1 MHSKH
6 IWKWVL
12 SSVAVLS
19 VATVLVYNNS
29 DYDSNVS
36 KSEPKSDNLVPNVSA
51 ELHAKPESK
60 DLHNDVVEVSQTSR
74 YEDLVS
80 NSDNLIFYA
89 AVEKPLEQPKVV
101 KPVEQPKVEKQV
113 EQPKVEKP
121 VEQPKVE
128 KPVEQPRVEKPVEQ
142 PKVDKPV
149 EQPKVEKPVEQPK
162 VEKPVEQLR
171 VEKPVEQPK
180 VEKPVE
186 QPVVSQKGTPEV
198 RQELPEAVVT
208 EKGIPEVQAEL
219 PQYVETQVGEPE
231 IQPALPEAV
240 VTEVGEP
247 EVQPEL
253 PEFQSENDDALVQ
266 EERPEFHDAKGE
278 PEVRQELPEAVVTE
292 KGTPEVQPELPQY
305 VETQKGEP
313 LVQPAL
319 PEVVVTE
326 KGTPEVQP
334 ALPQYVETQKG
345 EPLVQEALP
354 EAVVT
359 EKGTPEVQPEL
370 PTYVETQKGEPLVQ
384 PTLPEAVVTEKG
396 TPEVQP
402 ELPQYVETQKGE
414 PLVQPSLPEAV
425 VTEKGV
431 PEVQPALTEAVVS
444 DKGTP
449 EVRPIL
455 NEYTLTIK
463 TRKDV
468 ETIPTKFLN
477 LGSIHMHEGERK
489 KVIEGEPGSITKIY
503 EDITGPDGTI
513 LKSTLKNEK
522 IIDPIYHVYRYG
534 VAPVNGKVG
543 EDGLY
548 RFSEHIDKLD
558 VVAFNKGIDLN
569 GDQIKALGQPEID
582 KRSKQ
587 DVENNLWLA
596 NPTNWTIVTV
606 ANAPLSDE
614 SIKKLDNGTYINHK
628 NVGLEMLKLVNAERK
643 RLGKSQLK
651 WSDKLYEL
659 SRVRA
664 EDIRD
669 NGHIRFFAENG
680 DVLKHVRNDKG
691 KSWITV
697 FDKTEFERRGVGE
710 NLAGFTLPR
719 NIYKAFSEKAIA
731 EQLYNQWKNSPGHY
745 ANMIAD
751 AYTEFGFDMSY
762 SKFWRN
768 DRTSVDY
775 LAQGIHGV
783 QLFAI

>member
-1 MHSKH
+1 MHNKH
-6 IWKWVL
+6 ILKWVL
-12 SSVAVLS
+12 SSVAVLG

-29 DYDSNVS
+29 DYNSNVS
-36 KSEPKSDNLVPNVSA
+36 KIEPKSDNLVPNASA
-51 ELHAKPESK
+51 ESYAKPESN
-60 DLHNDVVEVSQTSR
+60 DSHNDVVEVSQTSR

-80 NSDNLIFYA
+80 HSENSVLRP
-89 AVEKPLEQPKVV
+89 V
-101 KPVEQPKVEKQV
+101 VEQPKVEKPVEQPRVEKPVEQPRVEKPVEQPRVEKPV

-142 PKVDKPV
+142 PKVEKPV

-162 VEKPVEQLR
+162 VEKPVE
-171 VEKPVEQPK
+171 KPVG
-180 VEKPVE
+180 

-198 RQELPEAVVT
+198 RQDLPEAVVT
-208 EKGIPEVQAEL
+208 EKGQPEVQTEL

-231 IQPALPEAV
+231 IQPELPEAV

-253 PEFQSENDDALVQ
+253 PEFQSENGDALIQ
-266 EERPEFHDAKGE
+266 EELPEFHDAKGE

-292 KGTPEVQPELPQY
+292 KGM
-305 VETQKGEP
+305 
-313 LVQPAL
+313 
-319 PEVVVTE
+319 
-326 KGTPEVQP
+326 PEVQP

-345 EPLVQEALP
+345 EPLVQPALPEAVVTEKGEPLVQPVLP

-359 EKGTPEVQPEL
+359 EKGTPEV
-370 PTYVETQKGEPLVQ
+370 
-384 PTLPEAVVTEKG
+384 
-396 TPEVQP
+396 
-402 ELPQYVETQKGE
+402 
-414 PLVQPSLPEAV
+414 
-425 VTEKGV
+425 
-431 PEVQPALTEAVVS
+431 
-444 DKGTP
+444 
-449 EVRPIL
+449 RPIL
-455 NEYTLTIK
+455 NEYILTTK

-477 LGSIHMHEGERK
+477 LGSIHMHEGERE

-503 EDITGPDGTI
+503 EDITGPDGTV
-513 LKSTLKNEK
+513 LKSTLKDQK

-558 VVAFNKGIDLN
+558 VVAFNKGITLN

-587 DVENNLWLA
+587 DIENNLWLA

-659 SRVRA
+659 SRIRS
-664 EDIRD
+664 EEIRD

-697 FDKTEFERRGVGE
+697 FDKTEFARRGVGE

-719 NIYKAFSEKAIA
+719 NIYKAFSEKTIA
-731 EQLYNQWKNSPGHY
+731 EILYNQWKNSPGHY

-751 AYTEFGFDMSY
+751 SYTEFGFDMSY
-762 SKFWRN
+762 SQFWRN

-775 LAQGIHGV
+775 LAQGVHGV

>member
-1 MHSKH
+1 MHNKH
-6 IWKWVL
+6 ILKWVL
-12 SSVAVLS
+12 SSVAVLG

-29 DYDSNVS
+29 DYNSNVS
-36 KSEPKSDNLVPNVSA
+36 KSEPKSDSLMPNASA
-51 ELHAKPESK
+51 ESN
-60 DLHNDVVEVSQTSR
+60 DSHNDVVEVSQTSR

-80 NSDNLIFYA
+80 NFDNLVLNPV
-89 AVEKPLEQPKVV
+89 VEKPVEQPKVE

-113 EQPKVEKP
+113 EQPKVEK
-121 VEQPKVE
+121 Q
-128 KPVEQPRVEKPVEQ
+128 VEQPRVEKQ
-142 PKVDKPV
+142 V
-149 EQPKVEKPVEQPK
+149 EQPKVE
-162 VEKPVEQLR
+162 
-171 VEKPVEQPK
+171 
-180 VEKPVE
+180 
-186 QPVVSQKGTPEV
+186 QPVVTQKGAPEV
-198 RQELPEAVVT
+198 RQELPESVVT
-208 EKGIPEVQAEL
+208 ENGQPEVQAEL

-231 IQPALPEAV
+231 IQPELPEAV

-253 PEFQSENDDALVQ
+253 PEFQSENGEALVQ
-266 EERPEFHDAKGE
+266 DDLPEFHDYKGE

-292 KGTPEVQPELPQY
+292 KGTPEVQP
-305 VETQKGEP
+305 
-313 LVQPAL
+313 
-319 PEVVVTE
+319 
-326 KGTPEVQP
+326 
-334 ALPQYVETQKG
+334 ALPQ
-345 EPLVQEALP
+345 
-354 EAVVT
+354 
-359 EKGTPEVQPEL
+359 
-370 PTYVETQKGEPLVQ
+370 YVETQKGEPLVQ

-402 ELPQYVETQKGE
+402 ALPQYVETQKGE
-414 PLVQPSLPEAV
+414 PLVQPTLPEAV
-425 VTEKGV
+425 VTEKGT
-431 PEVQPALTEAVVS
+431 PEVQPALPEYVETQKGDPLVQPALPEAVVTEKGTPEVQPALPEATVS

-489 KVIEGEPGSITKIY
+489 KVIEGQPGSITKIY
-503 EDITGPDGTI
+503 EDITGSDGTV
-513 LKSTLKNEK
+513 LKSTLKDEK
-522 IIDPIYHVYRYG
+522 RIEPIYHVYRYG
-534 VAPVNGKVG
+534 VAPVNDKVG

-558 VVAFNKGIDLN
+558 VVAFNKGITLN
-569 GDQIKALGQPEID
+569 GDQIKALGQNEIT
-582 KRSKQ
+582 KRASQ
-587 DVENNLWLA
+587 DIENNLWLA

-606 ANAPLSDE
+606 ANAPLSDD

-664 EDIRD
+664 EEIRN
-669 NGHIRFFAENG
+669 NGHIRFFAANG
-680 DVLKHVRNDKG
+680 DVLKHVRDDKG

-719 NIYKAFSEKAIA
+719 NVYKAFSEKTIA
-731 EQLYNQWKNSPGHY
+731 EILYNQWRNSPGHY

>member
-1 MHSKH
+1 M
-6 IWKWVL
+6 
-12 SSVAVLS
+12 
-19 VATVLVYNNS
+19 
-29 DYDSNVS
+29 
-36 KSEPKSDNLVPNVSA
+36 
-51 ELHAKPESK
+51 
-60 DLHNDVVEVSQTSR
+60 
-74 YEDLVS
+74 
-80 NSDNLIFYA
+80 
-89 AVEKPLEQPKVV
+89 
-101 KPVEQPKVEKQV
+101 

-128 KPVEQPRVEKPVEQ
+128 KPVEQP
-142 PKVDKPV
+142 
-149 EQPKVEKPVEQPK
+149 KVEKPV
-162 VEKPVEQLR
+162 VI
-171 VEKPVEQPK
+171 
-180 VEKPVE
+180 
-186 QPVVSQKGTPEV
+186 QKGAPEV

-208 EKGIPEVQAEL
+208 EKGQPEVQAEL

-231 IQPALPEAV
+231 IQPELPEAV

-253 PEFQSENDDALVQ
+253 PEFQSENGDALVQ
-266 EERPEFHDAKGE
+266 EELPEFHDSKGE

-292 KGTPEVQPELPQY
+292 KGM
-305 VETQKGEP
+305 
-313 LVQPAL
+313 
-319 PEVVVTE
+319 
-326 KGTPEVQP
+326 PEVQP
-334 ALPQYVETQKG
+334 ALPE
-345 EPLVQEALP
+345 
-354 EAVVT
+354 
-359 EKGTPEVQPEL
+359 
-370 PTYVETQKGEPLVQ
+370 YVETQKGEPLVQ

-396 TPEVQP
+396 TPEVQLA
-402 ELPQYVETQKGE
+402 LPQYVETQKGE
-414 PLVQPSLPEAV
+414 PLVQPALSEAV

-431 PEVQPALTEAVVS
+431 PEVQPALPEAVVN
-444 DKGTP
+444 DKGVP
-449 EVRPIL
+449 EVRPAL
-455 NEYTLTIK
+455 NDYTLTTK

-503 EDITGPDGTI
+503 EDIIGPDGTV
-513 LKSTLKNEK
+513 LKSTLKDQK

-548 RFSEHIDKLD
+548 RFSEHIDKID
-558 VVAFNKGIDLN
+558 VVAFNKGITLN
-569 GDQIKALGQPEID
+569 GDQIKALGQNEIT
-582 KRSKQ
+582 KRANQ

-596 NPTNWTIVTV
+596 NPINWTIVTV
-606 ANAPLSDE
+606 ANAPLSDD

-651 WSDKLYEL
+651 WSDRLYAL
-659 SRVRA
+659 SRIRA
-664 EDIRD
+664 EEIRD
-669 NGHIRFFAENG
+669 NGHIRFFAANG
-680 DVLKHVRNDKG
+680 DVLKHVRDDKG
-691 KSWITV
+691 KSWVTV

-719 NIYKAFSEKAIA
+719 NIYKAFSEKTIA
-731 EQLYNQWKNSPGHY
+731 EILYNQWKNSPGHY
-745 ANMIAD
+745 ANMIED

-762 SKFWRN
+762 SQFWRN

>member
-1 MHSKH
+1 MHNKH
-6 IWKWVL
+6 ILKWVL
-12 SSVAVLS
+12 SSVAVLG

-36 KSEPKSDNLVPNVSA
+36 KIEPKSDNLVSNASA
-51 ELHAKPESK
+51 ESYAKAESK
-60 DLHNDVVEVSQTSR
+60 DSHDDLVEVSQTSR

-80 NSDNLIFYA
+80 HSENSVLRP
-89 AVEKPLEQPKVV
+89 V
-101 KPVEQPKVEKQV
+101 VEQPKVEKPV

-142 PKVDKPV
+142 PKV
-149 EQPKVEKPVEQPK
+149 EKPVEQPK
-162 VEKPVEQLR
+162 VEKPVEQLK
-171 VEKPVEQPK
+171 VEKPVEQPR

-186 QPVVSQKGTPEV
+186 QPVVSQKGTSEV
-198 RQELPEAVVT
+198 RQDLPEAVVT
-208 EKGIPEVQAEL
+208 EKGQPEVQAEL
-219 PQYVETQVGEPE
+219 PQYVETQVGEPLVQE
-231 IQPALPEAV
+231 ELPEAV

-253 PEFQSENDDALVQ
+253 PEFQSENGDALVQ
-266 EERPEFHDAKGE
+266 EELPEFHDAKGE
-278 PEVRQELPEAVVTE
+278 PLVQPVLPEAVVTE
-292 KGTPEVQPELPQY
+292 KGTPEVQP
-305 VETQKGEP
+305 
-313 LVQPAL
+313 AL
-319 PEVVVTE
+319 PE
-326 KGTPEVQP
+326 
-334 ALPQYVETQKG
+334 
-345 EPLVQEALP
+345 
-354 EAVVT
+354 
-359 EKGTPEVQPEL
+359 
-370 PTYVETQKGEPLVQ
+370 YVETQKGEPLVQ

-414 PLVQPSLPEAV
+414 PLVQPTLSEAV

-431 PEVQPALTEAVVS
+431 PEVRPALPEATVS

-489 KVIEGEPGSITKIY
+489 KVIEGQPGSITKVY
-503 EDITGPDGTI
+503 EDITGSDGTI

-587 DVENNLWLA
+587 DIENNLWLA

-659 SRVRA
+659 SRIRA
-664 EDIRD
+664 EEIRD

-697 FDKTEFERRGVGE
+697 FDKTEFARRGVGE

-719 NIYKAFSEKAIA
+719 NVYKAFSEKTIA
-731 EQLYNQWKNSPGHY
+731 EILYNQWKNSQGHY

-751 AYTEFGFDMSY
+751 SYTEFGFDMSY
-762 SKFWRN
+762 SQFWRN

>member
-1 MHSKH
+1 M
-6 IWKWVL
+6 
-12 SSVAVLS
+12 
-19 VATVLVYNNS
+19 
-29 DYDSNVS
+29 
-36 KSEPKSDNLVPNVSA
+36 
-51 ELHAKPESK
+51 
-60 DLHNDVVEVSQTSR
+60 
-74 YEDLVS
+74 
-80 NSDNLIFYA
+80 
-89 AVEKPLEQPKVV
+89 EQPK
-101 KPVEQPKVEKQV
+101 
-113 EQPKVEKP
+113 
-121 VEQPKVE
+121 
-128 KPVEQPRVEKPVEQ
+128 
-142 PKVDKPV
+142 
-149 EQPKVEKPVEQPK
+149 
-162 VEKPVEQLR
+162 

-198 RQELPEAVVT
+198 RQDLPEAVVT
-208 EKGIPEVQAEL
+208 EKGQPEVQAEL
-219 PQYVETQVGEPE
+219 PQYVETQ
-231 IQPALPEAV
+231 
-240 VTEVGEP
+240 
-247 EVQPEL
+247 
-253 PEFQSENDDALVQ
+253 
-266 EERPEFHDAKGE
+266 KGE

-292 KGTPEVQPELPQY
+292 KGTPEV
-305 VETQKGEP
+305 K
-313 LVQPAL
+313 PAL
-319 PEVVVTE
+319 LE
-326 KGTPEVQP
+326 
-334 ALPQYVETQKG
+334 
-345 EPLVQEALP
+345 
-354 EAVVT
+354 
-359 EKGTPEVQPEL
+359 
-370 PTYVETQKGEPLVQ
+370 YVETQKGEPLVQ

-414 PLVQPSLPEAV
+414 PLVQPTLPEAIVTEKGTPEVQPELPQYVETQKGEPLVQPTLPEAV
-425 VTEKGV
+425 VTEKGT
-431 PEVQPALTEAVVS
+431 PEVQPVLPEAVVS

-503 EDITGPDGTI
+503 EDITGPDGTV
-513 LKSTLKNEK
+513 LKSTLKDEK
-522 IIDPIYHVYRYG
+522 RIEPIYHVYRYG

-558 VVAFNKGIDLN
+558 VVAFNKGITLN
-569 GDQIKALGQPEID
+569 GDQIKALGQNEIT
-582 KRSKQ
+582 KRASQ
-587 DVENNLWLA
+587 DIENNLWLA

-606 ANAPLSDE
+606 SNAPLSDD

-664 EDIRD
+664 EEIRD
-669 NGHIRFFAENG
+669 NGHIRFFAANG
-680 DVLKHVRNDKG
+680 DVLKHVRDDKG
-691 KSWITV
+691 KSWVTV
-697 FDKTEFERRGVGE
+697 FDKTEFSRRGVGE

-719 NIYKAFSEKAIA
+719 NIYKAFSEKTIA
-731 EQLYNQWKNSPGHY
+731 EILYNQWRNSPGHY

-762 SKFWRN
+762 SQFWRN
-768 DRTSVDY
+768 DRTSIDY

>member
-1 MHSKH
+1 MHDKH
-6 IWKWVL
+6 ILKWVL
-12 SSVAVLS
+12 SSVAVLG

-36 KSEPKSDNLVPNVSA
+36 KSEPKSDNLLPNVSA
-51 ELHAKPESK
+51 ESHAKVESN
-60 DLHNDVVEVSQTSR
+60 DSHNDVVEVSQTSR

-80 NSDNLIFYA
+80 HSENSVLR
-89 AVEKPLEQPKVV
+89 
-101 KPVEQPKVEKQV
+101 PVV

-128 KPVEQPRVEKPVEQ
+128 KPVVI
-142 PKVDKPV
+142 
-149 EQPKVEKPVEQPK
+149 
-162 VEKPVEQLR
+162 
-171 VEKPVEQPK
+171 
-180 VEKPVE
+180 
-186 QPVVSQKGTPEV
+186 QKGAPEV

-208 EKGIPEVQAEL
+208 EKGQ
-219 PQYVETQVGEPE
+219 
-231 IQPALPEAV
+231 
-240 VTEVGEP
+240 
-247 EVQPEL
+247 
-253 PEFQSENDDALVQ
+253 
-266 EERPEFHDAKGE
+266 
-278 PEVRQELPEAVVTE
+278 
-292 KGTPEVQPELPQY
+292 
-305 VETQKGEP
+305 
-313 LVQPAL
+313 
-319 PEVVVTE
+319 
-326 KGTPEVQP
+326 
-334 ALPQYVETQKG
+334 
-345 EPLVQEALP
+345 
-354 EAVVT
+354 
-359 EKGTPEVQPEL
+359 PEVQPEL

-384 PTLPEAVVTEKG
+384 LTLPEA
-396 TPEVQP
+396 
-402 ELPQYVETQKGE
+402 LI
-414 PLVQPSLPEAV
+414 
-425 VTEKGV
+425 TEKGV
-431 PEVQPALTEAVVS
+431 PEVRPVLSEAVVN

-489 KVIEGEPGSITKIY
+489 KVIEGQPGSITKVY
-503 EDITGPDGTI
+503 EDVTGPDGTI

-534 VAPVNGKVG
+534 VAPVNGKIG

-548 RFSEHIDKLD
+548 RFSEHIGTLD

-569 GDQIKALGQPEID
+569 GDQIKALGQNEIT
-582 KRSKQ
+582 KRASQ

-614 SIKKLDNGTYINHK
+614 SITKLDNGTYINHK
-628 NVGLEMLKLVNAERK
+628 NVGFEMLKLVNVERK

-651 WSDKLYEL
+651 WSDKLYDL
-659 SRVRA
+659 SRIRA
-664 EDIRD
+664 KEIRN
-669 NGHIRFFAENG
+669 NGHIRFFAANG
-680 DVLKHVRNDKG
+680 DVLKHVRDDKG

-697 FDKTEFERRGVGE
+697 FDKTEFTRRGVGE

-719 NIYKAFSEKAIA
+719 NIYKAFSEKTIA
-731 EQLYNQWKNSPGHY
+731 EILYNQWKNSPGHY

-751 AYTEFGFDMSY
+751 SYTEFGFDMSY
-762 SKFWRN
+762 SQFWRN

>member
-1 MHSKH
+1 ME
-6 IWKWVL
+6 
-12 SSVAVLS
+12 
-19 VATVLVYNNS
+19 T
-29 DYDSNVS
+29 
-36 KSEPKSDNLVPNVSA
+36 
-51 ELHAKPESK
+51 
-60 DLHNDVVEVSQTSR
+60 
-74 YEDLVS
+74 
-80 NSDNLIFYA
+80 
-89 AVEKPLEQPKVV
+89 
-101 KPVEQPKVEKQV
+101 
-113 EQPKVEKP
+113 
-121 VEQPKVE
+121 
-128 KPVEQPRVEKPVEQ
+128 
-142 PKVDKPV
+142 
-149 EQPKVEKPVEQPK
+149 
-162 VEKPVEQLR
+162 
-171 VEKPVEQPK
+171 
-180 VEKPVE
+180 
-186 QPVVSQKGTPEV
+186 QKG
-198 RQELPEAVVT
+198 
-208 EKGIPEVQAEL
+208 
-219 PQYVETQVGEPE
+219 EPLV
-231 IQPALPEAV
+231 QPAL
-240 VTEVGEP
+240 
-247 EVQPEL
+247 
-253 PEFQSENDDALVQ
+253 S
-266 EERPEFHDAKGE
+266 
-278 PEVRQELPEAVVTE
+278 EAVVTE

-313 LVQPAL
+313 LVQP
-319 PEVVVTE
+319 
-326 KGTPEVQP
+326 
-334 ALPQYVETQKG
+334 
-345 EPLVQEALP
+345 
-354 EAVVT
+354 
-359 EKGTPEVQPEL
+359 
-370 PTYVETQKGEPLVQ
+370 
-384 PTLPEAVVTEKG
+384 TLPEAIVTEKG

-414 PLVQPSLPEAV
+414 PLVQPTLPEAV

-431 PEVQPALTEAVVS
+431 PEVRPALPEATVS

-513 LKSTLKNEK
+513 LKSTLKDQK

-558 VVAFNKGIDLN
+558 IVAFNKGITLN
-569 GDQIKALGQPEID
+569 GEQIKALGQPEID

-587 DVENNLWLA
+587 DVENNVWLA
-596 NPTNWTIVTV
+596 NPTNMTIVTV
-606 ANAPLSDE
+606 ANAPLSDD

-651 WSDKLYEL
+651 WSDKLYAL
-659 SRVRA
+659 SRIRA
-664 EDIRD
+664 AEIRD

-719 NIYKAFSEKAIA
+719 NIYKAFSEKTIA
-731 EQLYNQWKNSPGHY
+731 EILYNQWRNSQGHY

-751 AYTEFGFDMSY
+751 SYTEFGFDMSY
-762 SKFWRN
+762 SQFWRN

>member
-1 MHSKH
+1 MHNKH
-6 IWKWVL
+6 ILKWVL
-12 SSVAVLS
+12 SSVAVLG

-36 KSEPKSDNLVPNVSA
+36 KSEPKSDNLLPNVSA
-51 ELHAKPESK
+51 ELHSKSESK
-60 DLHNDVVEVSQTSR
+60 DSHDDPVEVSQTSR

-80 NSDNLIFYA
+80 HSENSVLRP
-89 AVEKPLEQPKVV
+89 VVEQPKVEKPV
-101 KPVEQPKVEKQV
+101 KQPKVEKQVEQPKVEKPVKQPKVEKPVEQPKVEKPVEQPKVEKPVEQPKVEKPVEQPKVEKQV

-128 KPVEQPRVEKPVEQ
+128 KPVEQPKVEKQ
-142 PKVDKPV
+142 V
-149 EQPKVEKPVEQPK
+149 EQPKVEKQ
-162 VEKPVEQLR
+162 
-171 VEKPVEQPK
+171 
-180 VEKPVE
+180 VE
-186 QPVVSQKGTPEV
+186 QPVVAQKGTPEV

-208 EKGIPEVQAEL
+208 EKGQPEVQPEL
-219 PQYVETQVGEPE
+219 PQYVETQMGEPE
-231 IQPALPEAV
+231 IQPELPEAV

-247 EVQPEL
+247 EVQAAL
-253 PEFQSENDDALVQ
+253 PEFQSENGDILVQ
-266 EERPEFHDAKGE
+266 EELPEFHD
-278 PEVRQELPEAVVTE
+278 T
-292 KGTPEVQPELPQY
+292 
-305 VETQKGEP
+305 KGEP

-326 KGTPEVQP
+326 KGTPEVRP
-334 ALPQYVETQKG
+334 ELPQYVETQKG
-345 EPLVQEALP
+345 EPLVQPALP

-359 EKGTPEVQPEL
+359 EKGVPEVQPEL
-370 PTYVETQKGEPLVQ
+370 PQYVETQKGEPLVQ

-396 TPEVQP
+396 VPEVQP

-414 PLVQPSLPEAV
+414 PLVQPTLPEAV
-425 VTEKGV
+425 VTEKGI
-431 PEVQPALTEAVVS
+431 PEVRPALPEATVS

-513 LKSTLKNEK
+513 LKSTLKDEK
-522 IIDPIYHVYRYG
+522 RIEPIYHVYRYG

-548 RFSEHIDKLD
+548 RFSEHIGTLD

-582 KRSKQ
+582 KRAKQ
-587 DVENNLWLA
+587 DVENNVWLA

-606 ANAPLSDE
+606 ANAPLSDDA
-614 SIKKLDNGTYINHK
+614 IKKLDNGTYINHK

-651 WSDKLYEL
+651 WSDRLYAL
-659 SRVRA
+659 SRIRA
-664 EDIRD
+664 EEIRD

-731 EQLYNQWKNSPGHY
+731 EQLYTQWKNSPGHY

-768 DRTSVDY
+768 DITSIDY

>member
-1 MHSKH
+1 MHNKH
-6 IWKWVL
+6 ILKWVL
-12 SSVAVLS
+12 SSVAVLG

-36 KSEPKSDNLVPNVSA
+36 KIEPKSDNLVSNASA
-51 ELHAKPESK
+51 ESYAKAESK
-60 DLHNDVVEVSQTSR
+60 DSHDDPVEVSQTSR

-80 NSDNLIFYA
+80 HSENSVLRP
-89 AVEKPLEQPKVV
+89 VVEQPRVE
-101 KPVEQPKVEKQV
+101 KPVEQPKVEKPV
-113 EQPKVEKP
+113 EQPSVEKP

-142 PKVDKPV
+142 P
-149 EQPKVEKPVEQPK
+149 
-162 VEKPVEQLR
+162 
-171 VEKPVEQPK
+171 
-180 VEKPVE
+180 
-186 QPVVSQKGTPEV
+186 VVSQKGTPEV
-198 RQELPEAVVT
+198 RQ
-208 EKGIPEVQAEL
+208 
-219 PQYVETQVGEPE
+219 
-231 IQPALPEAV
+231 
-240 VTEVGEP
+240 
-247 EVQPEL
+247 
-253 PEFQSENDDALVQ
+253 D
-266 EERPEFHDAKGE
+266 
-278 PEVRQELPEAVVTE
+278 LPEAVVTE
-292 KGTPEVQPELPQY
+292 KGTPEVQP
-305 VETQKGEP
+305 
-313 LVQPAL
+313 AL
-319 PEVVVTE
+319 PE
-326 KGTPEVQP
+326 
-334 ALPQYVETQKG
+334 
-345 EPLVQEALP
+345 
-354 EAVVT
+354 
-359 EKGTPEVQPEL
+359 
-370 PTYVETQKGEPLVQ
+370 YVETQKGEPLVQ

-396 TPEVQP
+396 TPEVQLA
-402 ELPQYVETQKGE
+402 LPQYVETQKGE
-414 PLVQPSLPEAV
+414 PLVQPALSEAV

-431 PEVQPALTEAVVS
+431 PEVQPALPEAVVN
-444 DKGTP
+444 DKGVP
-449 EVRPIL
+449 EVRPAL
-455 NEYTLTIK
+455 NDYTLTTK

-503 EDITGPDGTI
+503 EDIIGPDGTV
-513 LKSTLKNEK
+513 LKSTLKDQK

-548 RFSEHIDKLD
+548 RFSEHIDKID
-558 VVAFNKGIDLN
+558 VVAFNKGITLN
-569 GDQIKALGQPEID
+569 GDQIKALGQNEIT
-582 KRSKQ
+582 KRANQ

-596 NPTNWTIVTV
+596 NPINWTIVTV
-606 ANAPLSDE
+606 ANAPLSDD

-651 WSDKLYEL
+651 WSDRLYAL
-659 SRVRA
+659 SRIRA
-664 EDIRD
+664 EEIRD
-669 NGHIRFFAENG
+669 NGHIRFFAANG
-680 DVLKHVRNDKG
+680 DVLKHVRDDKG
-691 KSWITV
+691 KSWVTV

-719 NIYKAFSEKAIA
+719 NIYKAFSEKTIA
-731 EQLYNQWKNSPGHY
+731 ELLYNQWRNSPGHY

>member
-12 SSVAVLS
+12 SSVAVLG

-36 KSEPKSDNLVPNVSA
+36 KIEPKSDNLVPNASA
-51 ELHAKPESK
+51 ESHAKSESK
-60 DLHNDVVEVSQTSR
+60 DLHDDPVEVSQTSR

-80 NSDNLIFYA
+80 NSDNSILRP
-89 AVEKPLEQPKVV
+89 V
-101 KPVEQPKVEKQV
+101 VEQPKVE
-113 EQPKVEKP
+113 
-121 VEQPKVE
+121 
-128 KPVEQPRVEKPVEQ
+128 
-142 PKVDKPV
+142 KPV

-162 VEKPVEQLR
+162 VEKPVEQPK

-198 RQELPEAVVT
+198 RQDLPEAVVT
-208 EKGIPEVQAEL
+208 EKGQPEVQAEL
-219 PQYVETQVGEPE
+219 PQYVETQ
-231 IQPALPEAV
+231 
-240 VTEVGEP
+240 
-247 EVQPEL
+247 
-253 PEFQSENDDALVQ
+253 
-266 EERPEFHDAKGE
+266 KGE

-292 KGTPEVQPELPQY
+292 KGTPEV
-305 VETQKGEP
+305 K
-313 LVQPAL
+313 PAL
-319 PEVVVTE
+319 LE
-326 KGTPEVQP
+326 
-334 ALPQYVETQKG
+334 
-345 EPLVQEALP
+345 
-354 EAVVT
+354 
-359 EKGTPEVQPEL
+359 
-370 PTYVETQKGEPLVQ
+370 YVETQKGEPLVQ

-414 PLVQPSLPEAV
+414 PLVQPTLPEAIVTEKGTPEVQPELPQYVETQKGEPLVQPTLPEAV
-425 VTEKGV
+425 VTEKGT
-431 PEVQPALTEAVVS
+431 PEVQPVLPEAVVS

-503 EDITGPDGTI
+503 EDITGPDGTV
-513 LKSTLKNEK
+513 LKSTLKDEK
-522 IIDPIYHVYRYG
+522 RIEPIYHVYRYG

-558 VVAFNKGIDLN
+558 VVAFNKGITLN
-569 GDQIKALGQPEID
+569 GDQIKALGQNEIT
-582 KRSKQ
+582 KRASQ
-587 DVENNLWLA
+587 DIENNLWLA

-606 ANAPLSDE
+606 SNAPLSDD

-664 EDIRD
+664 EEIRD
-669 NGHIRFFAENG
+669 NGHIRFFAANG
-680 DVLKHVRNDKG
+680 DVLKHVRDDKG
-691 KSWITV
+691 KSWVTV
-697 FDKTEFERRGVGE
+697 FDKTEFSRRGVGE

-719 NIYKAFSEKAIA
+719 NIYKAFSEKTIA
-731 EQLYNQWKNSPGHY
+731 EILYNQWRNSPGHY

-762 SKFWRN
+762 SQFWRN
-768 DRTSVDY
+768 DRTSIDY

>member
-1 MHSKH
+1 MHNKH
-6 IWKWVL
+6 ILKWVL
-12 SSVAVLS
+12 SSVAVLG

-29 DYDSNVS
+29 DYNSNVS

-51 ELHAKPESK
+51 ESHAKSESK
-60 DLHNDVVEVSQTSR
+60 DSHDDPVEVSQTSR

-80 NSDNLIFYA
+80 NSDNLVLYA
-89 AVEKPLEQPKVV
+89 AVEKSVEQPRVEKPVEQPRV
-101 KPVEQPKVEKQV
+101 EKPVEQPKVEKPVEQPIVEKPV

-128 KPVEQPRVEKPVEQ
+128 KPVEQPR
-142 PKVDKPV
+142 
-149 EQPKVEKPVEQPK
+149 
-162 VEKPVEQLR
+162 
-171 VEKPVEQPK
+171 
-180 VEKPVE
+180 VE

-208 EKGIPEVQAEL
+208 EKGQPEVQTEL
-219 PQYVETQVGEPE
+219 PQYVETQVGEPLVQE
-231 IQPALPEAV
+231 ELPEAV
-240 VTEVGEP
+240 VTEMGEP

-253 PEFQSENDDALVQ
+253 PELQSENGDVLVQ
-266 EERPEFHDAKGE
+266 EELPEFHDAKVE
-278 PEVRQELPEAVVTE
+278 PEVRQELPEA
-292 KGTPEVQPELPQY
+292 
-305 VETQKGEP
+305 
-313 LVQPAL
+313 
-319 PEVVVTE
+319 VVTE

-345 EPLVQEALP
+345 EPLVQPTLP

-359 EKGTPEVQPEL
+359 EKGIPEVQAEL

-402 ELPQYVETQKGE
+402 
-414 PLVQPSLPEAV
+414 
-425 VTEKGV
+425 
-431 PEVQPALTEAVVS
+431 ALTEAVVN

-489 KVIEGEPGSITKIY
+489 KVIEGQPGSITKVY

-522 IIDPIYHVYRYG
+522 IIDPVYHVYRYG

-569 GDQIKALGQPEID
+569 GDQINALGQAEID
-582 KRSKQ
+582 KRAKQ
-587 DVENNLWLA
+587 DIENNLWLV

-614 SIKKLDNGTYINHK
+614 SINKLDNGTYINHK

-651 WSDKLYEL
+651 WSDRLYEL
-659 SRVRA
+659 SKIRA
-664 EDIRD
+664 KEIRD
-669 NGHIRFFAENG
+669 NGHIRFFPENG
-680 DVLKHVRNDKG
+680 EVLKHVRDDKG

-719 NIYKAFSEKAIA
+719 NVYRAFSEKTIA
-731 EQLYNQWKNSPGHY
+731 ELLYNQWKNSPGHY

-768 DRTSVDY
+768 DRTSIDY

>member
-1 MHSKH
+1 MHNKH
-6 IWKWVL
+6 ILKWVL

-36 KSEPKSDNLVPNVSA
+36 KSEPKSDNLVPNASA
-51 ELHAKPESK
+51 ESHDKSESK
-60 DLHNDVVEVSQTSR
+60 DSHNDVVEVSQTSR

-80 NSDNLIFYA
+80 NFENSVLRPV
-89 AVEKPLEQPKVV
+89 VE

-113 EQPKVEKP
+113 EQP
-121 VEQPKVE
+121 
-128 KPVEQPRVEKPVEQ
+128 RVE
-142 PKVDKPV
+142 KPV

-162 VEKPVEQLR
+162 VEKPVEQPK

-186 QPVVSQKGTPEV
+186 QPKVEKPVEQPKVEKPVEQPKVEKPVEQPKVEKPVEQPKVEKPRVEQPVITQKGTPEV

-208 EKGIPEVQAEL
+208 EKGQ
-219 PQYVETQVGEPE
+219 
-231 IQPALPEAV
+231 
-240 VTEVGEP
+240 P

-253 PEFQSENDDALVQ
+253 P
-266 EERPEFHDAKGE
+266 
-278 PEVRQELPEAVVTE
+278 T
-292 KGTPEVQPELPQY
+292 Y

-313 LVQPAL
+313 LVQQTL
-319 PEVVVTE
+319 PEAVVTE
-326 KGTPEVQP
+326 KVTPEVQP
-334 ALPQYVETQKG
+334 ALPQ
-345 EPLVQEALP
+345 
-354 EAVVT
+354 
-359 EKGTPEVQPEL
+359 
-370 PTYVETQKGEPLVQ
+370 YVETQKGEPLVQ

-402 ELPQYVETQKGE
+402 ALLEYVETQKGE
-414 PLVQPSLPEAV
+414 PLVQPTLPEAVVTQKGEPLVQPTLPEAV
-425 VTEKGV
+425 VTEKGE
-431 PEVQPALTEAVVS
+431 PLVQPTLPEAVVN

-489 KVIEGEPGSITKIY
+489 KVIEGQPGSITKVY
-503 EDITGPDGTI
+503 EDITGPDGTV
-513 LKSTLKNEK
+513 LKSTLKDQK

-558 VVAFNKGIDLN
+558 VVAFNKGITLN

-582 KRSKQ
+582 KRAKQ
-587 DVENNLWLA
+587 DVENNVWLA
-596 NPTNWTIVTV
+596 NPTNMTIVTV

-614 SIKKLDNGTYINHK
+614 SIEKLDNGTYINHK
-628 NVGLEMLKLVNAERK
+628 NVGFEMLKLVNAEHK

-651 WSDKLYEL
+651 WSDRLYEL
-659 SRVRA
+659 SRIRA
-664 EDIRD
+664 EEIRD

-697 FDKTEFERRGVGE
+697 FDKTEFARRGVGE

-719 NIYKAFSEKAIA
+719 NIYKAFSEKTIA
-731 EQLYNQWKNSPGHY
+731 EILYNQWKNSPGHY

-768 DRTSVDY
+768 DRTSIDY

>member
-1 MHSKH
+1 MHNKH
-6 IWKWVL
+6 ILKWVL
-12 SSVAVLS
+12 SSVAVLG

-36 KSEPKSDNLVPNVSA
+36 KSEPKSDNLLPNVSA
-51 ELHAKPESK
+51 ESHAKVESN
-60 DLHNDVVEVSQTSR
+60 DSHNDVVEVSQTSR

-80 NSDNLIFYA
+80 HSENL
-89 AVEKPLEQPKVV
+89 VLR
-101 KPVEQPKVEKQV
+101 PVV

-128 KPVEQPRVEKPVEQ
+128 KPVEQP
-142 PKVDKPV
+142 
-149 EQPKVEKPVEQPK
+149 KVEKPV
-162 VEKPVEQLR
+162 VI
-171 VEKPVEQPK
+171 
-180 VEKPVE
+180 
-186 QPVVSQKGTPEV
+186 QKGAPEV

-208 EKGIPEVQAEL
+208 EKGQPEVQAEL

-231 IQPALPEAV
+231 IQPELPEAV

-253 PEFQSENDDALVQ
+253 PEFQSENGDALVQ
-266 EERPEFHDAKGE
+266 EELPEFHDSKGE

-292 KGTPEVQPELPQY
+292 KGM
-305 VETQKGEP
+305 
-313 LVQPAL
+313 
-319 PEVVVTE
+319 
-326 KGTPEVQP
+326 PEVQP
-334 ALPQYVETQKG
+334 ALPE
-345 EPLVQEALP
+345 
-354 EAVVT
+354 
-359 EKGTPEVQPEL
+359 
-370 PTYVETQKGEPLVQ
+370 YVETQKGEPLVQ

-396 TPEVQP
+396 TPEVQLA
-402 ELPQYVETQKGE
+402 LPQYVETQKGE
-414 PLVQPSLPEAV
+414 PLVQPALSEAV

-431 PEVQPALTEAVVS
+431 PEVQPALPEAVVN
-444 DKGTP
+444 DKGVP
-449 EVRPIL
+449 EVRPAL
-455 NEYTLTIK
+455 NDYTLTTK

-503 EDITGPDGTI
+503 EDIIGPDGTV
-513 LKSTLKNEK
+513 LKSTLKDQK

-548 RFSEHIDKLD
+548 RFSEHIDKID
-558 VVAFNKGIDLN
+558 VVAFNKGITLN
-569 GDQIKALGQPEID
+569 GDQIKALGQNEIT
-582 KRSKQ
+582 KRANQ

-596 NPTNWTIVTV
+596 NPINWTIVTV
-606 ANAPLSDE
+606 ANAPLSDD

-651 WSDKLYEL
+651 WSDRLYAL
-659 SRVRA
+659 SRIRA
-664 EDIRD
+664 EEIRD
-669 NGHIRFFAENG
+669 NGHIRFFAANG
-680 DVLKHVRNDKG
+680 DVLKHVRDDKG
-691 KSWITV
+691 KSWVTV

-719 NIYKAFSEKAIA
+719 NIYKAFSEKTIA
-731 EQLYNQWKNSPGHY
+731 EILYNQWKNSPGHY
-745 ANMIAD
+745 ANMIED

-762 SKFWRN
+762 SQFWRN

>member
-1 MHSKH
+1 M
-6 IWKWVL
+6 
-12 SSVAVLS
+12 
-19 VATVLVYNNS
+19 
-29 DYDSNVS
+29 
-36 KSEPKSDNLVPNVSA
+36 
-51 ELHAKPESK
+51 
-60 DLHNDVVEVSQTSR
+60 
-74 YEDLVS
+74 
-80 NSDNLIFYA
+80 
-89 AVEKPLEQPKVV
+89 
-101 KPVEQPKVEKQV
+101 EQPKVE
-113 EQPKVEKP
+113 
-121 VEQPKVE
+121 
-128 KPVEQPRVEKPVEQ
+128 
-142 PKVDKPV
+142 KPV

-162 VEKPVEQLR
+162 VEKPVEQPK

-180 VEKPVE
+180 VEKPRVE
-186 QPVVSQKGTPEV
+186 QPVITQKGTPEV

-208 EKGIPEVQAEL
+208 EKGQ
-219 PQYVETQVGEPE
+219 
-231 IQPALPEAV
+231 
-240 VTEVGEP
+240 P

-253 PEFQSENDDALVQ
+253 P
-266 EERPEFHDAKGE
+266 
-278 PEVRQELPEAVVTE
+278 T
-292 KGTPEVQPELPQY
+292 Y

-313 LVQPAL
+313 LVQQTL
-319 PEVVVTE
+319 PEAVVTE
-326 KGTPEVQP
+326 KVTPEVQP

-345 EPLVQEALP
+345 EPLVQQTLP

-359 EKGTPEVQPEL
+359 EKGTPEVQPALLE
-370 PTYVETQKGEPLVQ
+370 YVETQKGEPLVQ

-396 TPEVQP
+396 
-402 ELPQYVETQKGE
+402 E
-414 PLVQPSLPEAV
+414 PLVQPTLPEAV
-425 VTEKGV
+425 VN
-431 PEVQPALTEAVVS
+431 

-489 KVIEGEPGSITKIY
+489 KVIEGQPGSITKVY

-522 IIDPIYHVYRYG
+522 IIDPVYHVYRYG

-548 RFSEHIDKLD
+548 RFSEHLDKLD

-569 GDQIKALGQPEID
+569 GDQIKALGQAEID
-582 KRSKQ
+582 KRAKQ
-587 DVENNLWLA
+587 DIENNLWLA

-614 SIKKLDNGTYINHK
+614 SINKLDNGTYINHK

-651 WSDKLYEL
+651 WSDRLYEL
-659 SRVRA
+659 SKIRA
-664 EDIRD
+664 KEIRD
-669 NGHIRFFAENG
+669 NGHIRFFPENG
-680 DVLKHVRNDKG
+680 EVLRHVRDDKG
-691 KSWITV
+691 KSWVTV

-719 NIYKAFSEKAIA
+719 NIYKAFSEKTIA
-731 EQLYNQWKNSPGHY
+731 EILYNQWENSPGHY

-762 SKFWRN
+762 SQFWRN